1 MRSITRLVPLASL
14 LILLALLATACGPA
28 SPAALS
34 DDEMLAVTSNVL
46 SAIDADDY
54 AAFTRDFSDEMLAAF
69 PESQFTQMGDLLQ
82 GSSGNFVACGEFTL
96 SNKQGFALYR
106 IICEYELEDVVVTIV
121 FKIDGTQ
128 VEGLFF
134 DSPNL
139 RTASQ

>member
-1 MRSITRLVPLASL
+1 MTKTRLFPLASL
-14 LILLALLATACGPA
+14 LMLLVMFATACGPA
-28 SPAALS
+28 SPAGLS
-34 DDEMLAVTSNVL
+34 DEAMLEVTSNAL
-46 SAIDADDY
+46 SAIDANDY
-54 AAFTRDFSDEMLAAF
+54 TAFTRDFSDEMLAAF
-69 PESQFTQMGDLLQ
+69 PESQFTQMHDLLQ
-82 GSSGNFVACGEFTL
+82 GSSGNFVACGDFSL

-106 IICEYELEDVVVTIV
+106 IICEYEQEDVVVTIV